1 MRTRVSRGGE
11 KALSMTSIE
20 ETTTTPQIPQ
30 RSWIWR
36 GLIDNLPY
44 VAIIVLGLVGIS
56 WTSFTGTPSP
66 NYWLVVTP
74 IFALICIVAGWI
86 HTDRGGRLAMVVT
99 QVLQWAAFLLAM
111 YLLTVSAVTRS
122 VDVNAI
128 ALMILTQLALGVFVS
143 GLNLRAWRLCLT
155 GAFLGVSVPTIAW
168 LQDASLFLLGV
179 AVVLIVLMLIYWW
192 IGDRKRRAVA

>member
-1 MRTRVSRGGE
+1 
-11 KALSMTSIE
+11 MTSIE

>member
-1 MRTRVSRGGE
+1 
-11 KALSMTSIE
+11 MTSTA
-20 ETTTTPQIPQ
+20 ETNTPQS
-30 RSWIWR
+30 SWIWR
-36 GLIDNLPY
+36 ALIDNLPY
-44 VAIIVLGLVGIS
+44 VAIIVIGLVGIS
-56 WTSFTGTPSP
+56 WTSFAVTPSV

-86 HTDRGGRLAMVVT
+86 HTDKDQRLGMIIT
-99 QVLQWAAFLLAM
+99 QVLQWAAFLVAM
-111 YLLTVSAVTRS
+111 YLLTVSDVTRS
-122 VDVNAI
+122 LNVNAI

-168 LQDASLFLLGV
+168 LQDASLFLLGI

-192 IGDRKRRAVA
+192 IGDRRRADA